1 MTPKS
6 ICCVHLYRNNNLQVC
21 ASKLVMS
28 GLALYSVYYFDQ
40 EKELNGRPKSNC
52 CENFSVCDF
61 SWNRISGH
69 NFQKVSLLTRYR
81 FLNSFHIVS
90 FSETFGFKCLVSWNE
105 FKNSGVWTDEDQL
118 LVKHQERWSLH
129 LLQKILP
136 LKLMKINVLRECFT
150 IE

>member
-1 MTPKS
+1 M
-6 ICCVHLYRNNNLQVC
+6 C

-69 NFQKVSLLTRYR
+69 NFQKFHFWPDIG
-81 FLNSFHIVS
+81 FLIV
-90 FSETFGFKCLVSWNE
+90 
-105 FKNSGVWTDEDQL
+105 
-118 LVKHQERWSLH
+118 
-129 LLQKILP
+129 
-136 LKLMKINVLRECFT
+136 FT
-150 IE
+150 